1 MNADER
7 TQLIEAR
14 QQAARR
20 PPERLWVRD
29 RWEEF
34 DVLQVPVEAL
44 ALNIDNRRFAAERTW
59 AEEKLGRALDPEND
73 PRDEEIVE
81 SILLDTA
88 LSFDGDRLDAKP
100 SKDFD
105 ALRRDWLR
113 RQQESPLWIRP
124 DGTVRNGNRRLAM
137 LRRMQREEGIEG
149 FEYVDVVVL
158 KEDEVDE
165 VALFDMEQREQ
176 LTENLKV
183 RYTDINLL
191 LAIRAAAESRG
202 IDWYDADDIERVAG
216 ELQNVV
222 GNSKQYAVVQLN
234 AIRYMDAYLE
244 SSDHEGQYHK
254 LLRQIERFRDVGKVM
269 TTLER
274 DYEDEIPGMLRVL
287 FAAIR
292 AGSPHGDIRTL
303 RNVFLQDRDRYR
315 RLLEEVDGI
324 EDDWEQ
330 GGGSEDLSEPDLVD
344 LVPAVDDSDDD
355 DDELE
360 DPPGPN
366 IPSYPGSDI
375 RDAID
380 NAIDGYSALMTD
392 DVEKTLRQVLNRL
405 EVLSDEGGILE
416 QALAGEH
423 AARVREAL
431 GEILAWTER
440 HRSLLD

>member
-1 MNADER
+1 M
-7 TQLIEAR
+7 
-14 QQAARR
+14 
-20 PPERLWVRD
+20 
-29 RWEEF
+29 
-34 DVLQVPVEAL
+34 
-44 ALNIDNRRFAAERTW
+44 
-59 AEEKLGRALDPEND
+59 
-73 PRDEEIVE
+73 
-81 SILLDTA
+81 
-88 LSFDGDRLDAKP
+88 
-100 SKDFD
+100 
-105 ALRRDWLR
+105 
-113 RQQESPLWIRP
+113 WIRP